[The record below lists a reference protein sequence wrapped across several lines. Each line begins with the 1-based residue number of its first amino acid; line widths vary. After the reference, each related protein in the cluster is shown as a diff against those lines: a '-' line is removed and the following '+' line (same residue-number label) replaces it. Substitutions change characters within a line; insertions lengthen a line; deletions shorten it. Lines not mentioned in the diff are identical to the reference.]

1 MNSTVKKPEGCI
13 ELSNVQVN
21 FIQNGARF
29 AAVQDVSLNVQPGE
43 FVSVVG
49 PSGCGKS
56 TLLNI
61 VAGFLKPSDG
71 VVTMDEFKEYYR
83 DLSASMHNDEDFELM
98 MRNSYHISGGHGKTL
113 NSANLRVLVTFKDGR
128 KEVVALE
135 NDLHINKYD
144 HGALKVSE

>member
-71 VVTMDEFKEYYR
+71 VVAMDGQAIHGP
-83 DLSASMHNDEDFELM
+83 SAE
-98 MRNSYHISGGHGKTL
+98 RG
-113 NSANLRVLVTFKDGR
+113 
-128 KEVVALE
+128 VVFQQYSLFPW
-135 NDLHINKYD
+135 
-144 HGALKVSE
+144 LKVRENVEFGLKLQGMARACC